1 MAPTAAGVFIGF
13 GILCIFLQCFNYLI
27 DSYLTFAA
35 SVFAANT
42 ILRSMVGAGFP
53 LFTRQ
58 MFDNLGVQWA
68 GTLLGCL
75 SAIMVPI
82 PLGFMAFGPRLRKK
96 SKFSEPDHVPL
107 PGEGAY
113 DANEDEKG
121 DERAM

>member
-27 DSYLTFAA
+27 DSYLPFAA

-75 SAIMVPI
+75 AAIMVPI
-82 PLGFMAFGPRLRKK
+82 PLGFIAFGPRLRKR
-96 SKFSEPDHVPL
+96 SKFGEPDHVL
-107 PGEGAY
+107 ERDQAGH
-113 DANEDEKG
+113 DAKEDENC
-121 DERAM
+121 RA